1 MAQRDGI
8 AKINIAGPTAYEWA
22 YLCHYLCLDLS
33 SIQYGYCKELH
44 AINIWNNI
52 KAATCKLRMTPS
64 LEKLVVIMHDS
75 EEQSREN
82 DLNYYRGDLRQR
94 LSVDS

>member
-1 MAQRDGI
+1 
-8 AKINIAGPTAYEWA
+8 
-22 YLCHYLCLDLS
+22 
-33 SIQYGYCKELH
+33 
-44 AINIWNNI
+44 
-52 KAATCKLRMTPS
+52 MTPS